1 MSGRRVV
8 VKGLVQG
15 VGFRWAC
22 RREAERLGV
31 TGWVRNV
38 PDGSVEVAVHGDD
51 AAVRAMLDWLRAGP
65 PGARVE
71 ALGQRDEHEPPPA
84 RFEIRG

>member
-1 MSGRRVV
+1 MTGRRIRVT
-8 VKGLVQG
+8 GDVQG

-38 PDGSVEVAVHGDD
+38 ADGSVEVSAHGDD
-51 AAVRAMLDWLRAGP
+51 AALRALVSWLRSGP

-71 ALGQRDEHEPPPA
+71 ALTQEDEPGGAPTG
-84 RFEIRG
+84 FEIRG